1 MKNTIQNIRRPFFLF
16 CLSIIAIGVV
26 PTAAFGQTPTALFQ
40 QANEDY
46 QNSNFK
52 QAAEKYD
59 SLIRI
64 GYKSA
69 ELYNNLG
76 NAYYRLGYIAPTIL
90 AYERAALLAPSD
102 NEIQHNL
109 SIARNL
115 TADNIIPLGES
126 MSDRVINSIGGSLSI
141 GTWSVGAVIFAWGA
155 LILFALFLYSFRTS
169 AKRWAFY
176 GFILSLLLGLACY
189 GLQKHEEGQI
199 KENPFSIVTASN
211 VTAKSEPSLS
221 GGDAFSIHEGT
232 KVRVEETL
240 NKWTKIRLA
249 DGKIGWI
256 PSDTAEKI

>member
-1 MKNTIQNIRRPFFLF
+1 MKNTIKNIHRPFFLF
-16 CLSIIAIGVV
+16 CLSMIALGFSPV
-26 PTAAFGQTPTALFQ
+26 TASAQTPTALFQ

-46 QNSNFK
+46 QNSDFK

-59 SLIRI
+59 SLVRM

-76 NAYYRLGYIAPTIL
+76 NAYYRLGYVAPTIL
-90 AYERAALLAPSD
+90 AYERAALLAPAD
-102 NEIQHNL
+102 DEIRHNL
-109 SIARNL
+109 TIARSL

-126 MSDRVINSIGGSLSI
+126 LSERVINGIGGTLPI
-141 GTWSVGAVIFAWGA
+141 GAWSVGAIVFAWGA

-176 GFILSLLLGLACY
+176 GFIISLVVGLACY
-189 GLQKHEEGQI
+189 GLQKHEENQI
-199 KENPFSIVTASN
+199 KENPYSIVTVSN
-211 VTAKSEPSLS
+211 ITAKSEPSLS

-249 DGKIGWI
+249 DGKTGWI